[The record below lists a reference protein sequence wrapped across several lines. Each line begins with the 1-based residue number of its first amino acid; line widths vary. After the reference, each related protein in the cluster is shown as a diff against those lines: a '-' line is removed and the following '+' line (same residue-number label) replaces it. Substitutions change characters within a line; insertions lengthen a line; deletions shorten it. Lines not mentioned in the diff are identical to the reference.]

1 MENFAGA
8 YLHKKVTQLGLMRRG
23 QPPSQY
29 RFSNERHT
37 VEKVLNRLPSGTEI
51 AVEATSTWWW
61 FVEKTRELRHEVV

>member
-8 YLHKKVTQLGLMRRG
+8 YLHKKVTQLGLLRRG

-29 RFSNERHT
+29 RFSNERHS
-37 VEKVLNRLPSGTEI
+37 VEKVLSRLPSGTKI